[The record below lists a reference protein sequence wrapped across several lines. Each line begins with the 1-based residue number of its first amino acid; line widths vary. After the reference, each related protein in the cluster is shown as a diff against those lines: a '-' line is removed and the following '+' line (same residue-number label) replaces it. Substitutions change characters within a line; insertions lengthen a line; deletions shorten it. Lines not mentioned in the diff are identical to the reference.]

1 MTTSTEIPNLPET
14 KLWTERVGA
23 FAKTL
28 GLTIETVNEKLKP
41 LIGDPSDDNVATLAD
56 PDCTSD
62 DDLVAAFSDVPKAKV
77 KRAAKEFRTA
87 AAPPVAVQASM
98 AAPAVSAMLPTLP
111 DDDSFLA
118 ALRVGGTPK
127 VSGTEVSA
135 AVRIFVAHQSGLS
148 DLPKRILAMLEQR
161 AEEMDEPI
169 GEEFVEVRRAVLEQ
183 RYGDIMEAVGL
194 KGHSVTVEQRRKLIE
209 KMGALPTMLRDFQ
222 QVVSGWCEEWMAQVS
237 NPAMFMQT
245 MAAAMGGGSGLLGGM
260 TAPPDA
266 GTVLAAAE
274 GVINGFNRMF
284 SGYGRATARAMGYDA
299 VKVKQVLADPRLPVS
314 IGAASREEMLKRLGV
329 GVSSDLVRLEADM
342 GRYVLAIYQI
352 GESKVATDQLPVYL
366 TAVANLGK
374 QINWDRLSGTNGT
387 RPTTSAGRSTSG
399 GPATGTGGHRTY

>member
-1 MTTSTEIPNLPET
+1 MTTPTETATASET
-14 KLWTERVGA
+14 KLWNERVGT

-28 GLTIETVNEKLKP
+28 GLTIETVNVKLKP
-41 LIGDPSDDNVATLAD
+41 LVGDPSDDNVATLAD
-56 PDCTSD
+56 PDCVSD
-62 DDLVAAFSDVPKAKV
+62 DDLVAAFSDMPKAKV
-77 KRAAKEFRTA
+77 KRAAKEFRAA
-87 AAPPVAVQASM
+87 AAPPSAAPASM
-98 AAPAVSAMLPTLP
+98 AAPAVNAMLPTLP

-127 VSGTEVSA
+127 ISGTEVSA
-135 AVRIFVAHQSGLS
+135 AVRIFVAHQTGLS
-148 DLPKRILAMLEQR
+148 DIPKRILALLEER

-194 KGHSVTVEQRRKLIE
+194 KGHSVTVEQRRKLTE
-209 KMGALPTMLRDFQ
+209 KMGSLPGILRDFQ
-222 QVVSGWCEEWMAQVS
+222 KVVSGWCEEWMAQVS

-266 GTVLAAAE
+266 GAVLAAAE
-274 GVINGFNRMF
+274 GVINGFNQMF

-299 VKVKQVLADPRLPVS
+299 VKVKQVLADPRLPTA
-314 IGAASREEMLKRLGV
+314 IGATNREELLKRLGV
-329 GVSSDLVRLEADM
+329 GVSSDLVRLEADI
-342 GRYVLAIYQI
+342 GRYVLAVYQI

-374 QINWDRLSGTNGT
+374 QINWERLIGVNGA
-387 RPTTSAGRSTSG
+387 RPSPRRDGASPITPYPPSTK
-399 GPATGTGGHRTY
+399 Y